1 MIVVDASVVTDFL
14 IGRPEAIAAVQE
26 AIGADPY
33 QPLYAPELIEPEI
46 LNALRGLARS
56 GSLSNE
62 RASLAVADLAKL
74 RLLRYPHA
82 PLRERVWAL
91 RNVLTACDAV
101 YLALAEALD
110 DPVLITGD
118 RGLANRARGSLGEQ
132 RVVHVA

>member
-14 IGRPEAIAAVQE
+14 IGRPEAITAVRE
-26 AIGADPY
+26 AIGADAY

-56 GSLSNE
+56 GSLSDE
-62 RASLAVADLAKL
+62 RSSLALADLGKL

-82 PLRERVWAL
+82 ALRERVWAL
-91 RNVLTACDAV
+91 RNDLTAYDAL

-110 DPVLITGD
+110 DPLLMTSD
-118 RGLANRARGSLGEQ
+118 RGLAQRARSSLGEH